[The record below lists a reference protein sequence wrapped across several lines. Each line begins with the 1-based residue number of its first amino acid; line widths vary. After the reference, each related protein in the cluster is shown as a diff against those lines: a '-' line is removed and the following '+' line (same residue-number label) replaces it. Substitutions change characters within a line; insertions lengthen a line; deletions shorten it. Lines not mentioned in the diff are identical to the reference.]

1 MDPQLSKGFCYGAV
15 IVTINMRLTETF
27 CLPASVN
34 LLQALRVTV
43 EYMEQKP
50 QELHLHLADVTE
62 RAGAGMAVQTDLAG
76 GGNGSQ

>member
-15 IVTINMRLTETF
+15 SVTINMRLTETF

-62 RAGAGMAVQTDLAG
+62 RALARAWPCKRT
-76 GGNGSQ
+76 